1 MSAKNA
7 PGEVNNKG
15 LFDSPNISTSE
26 NEEKIKPEVD
36 KEAEERRKRET
47 VDIDGVPIDEKD
59 IKYKAADIRKKG
71 RMNYFVHVT
80 DASKYEKLAEKR
92 KAEAKRAAE
101 HQAAEAKREAE
112 REEKEAAA
120 AAVRKQTEEK
130 KHIDEVNEYVK
141 QQKRAKATAA
151 KKDGRDE
158 RKASARRRII
168 TISSIVAAIIVVVG
182 IAAALI
188 IINQQRIADEDE
200 RKRDE
205 EEYLAEFM
213 GNPVNAMLSKINKDE
228 EIIQLV
234 ENYRFEEVYAVYEE
248 YLKDTTDNHV
258 KGYVYMDLADKISKN
273 TTGEEAEIV
282 KVMEK
287 ARIYDPE
294 DLYLLSHLRNA
305 YMANGDLDKAKE
317 VSAEID
323 RLSPL
328 EVRTGDDGDE
338 EGQG

>member
-1 MSAKNA
+1 
-7 PGEVNNKG
+7 
-15 LFDSPNISTSE
+15 
-26 NEEKIKPEVD
+26 
-36 KEAEERRKRET
+36 
-47 VDIDGVPIDEKD
+47 
-59 IKYKAADIRKKG
+59 
-71 RMNYFVHVT
+71 MNYFVHVT

-158 RKASARRRII
+158 RKASVRRRII

-188 IINQQRIADEDE
+188 IINQHRIADEE
-200 RKRDE
+200 EQKRKQD

-213 GNPVNAMLSKINKDE
+213 ANPTNAMLDKINKDE
-228 EIIQLV
+228 EIKRLI
-234 ENYRFEEVYAVYEE
+234 ENYRFEEVYTIYEN
-248 YLKDTTDNHV
+248 YLIDTTDNRV
-258 KGYVYMDLADKISKN
+258 KAYVYMDLADKIRMN
-273 TTGEEAEIV
+273 TTGEAEEVV

-287 ARIYDPE
+287 ARIYWPNDP
-294 DLYLLSHLRNA
+294 YLLSHLQSA
-305 YMANGDLDKAKE
+305 YTEAGDSDKAEE
-317 VSAEID
+317 VKAEID
-323 RLSPL
+323 RLLPL
-328 EVRTGDDGDE
+328 EVRIENDGDE
-338 EGQG
+338 EWGEG